1 MSEVIGC
8 PECGRRLLAPAN
20 EALAVCCPKCGHTWV
35 PASVGPG
42 PFHIDDVEVSEET
55 FHQYWAGV
63 VSERAPLQLREL
75 GVEERLKELE
85 EANRELKRQ
94 NELLTRVDPLT
105 GLPNRR
111 ATDDVAERELKR
123 RVRHPR
129 PLAMGLID
137 VSHFKEINARY
148 SLAAGDKLLV
158 ALARTLASCVRATDH
173 VGGMGGEEFL
183 IIAPETGRRGADAL
197 GRRIYATVANTQ
209 FIYQRS
215 VIPVRVS
222 VGFAVAGRDELPDY
236 NDMKRRAAAA
246 LAKAKRRRQ

>member
-1 MSEVIGC
+1 MSELIGC
-8 PECGRRLLAPAN
+8 PKCGQRLLAPAN
-20 EALAVCCPKCGHTWV
+20 KALAVCCPQCGHTWV
-35 PASVGPG
+35 LTSIGPG

-55 FHQYWAGV
+55 FNRYWAGV
-63 VSERAPLQLREL
+63 VSERAPLKLHEL
-75 GVEERLKELE
+75 GAEERLRELE

-94 NELLTRVDPLT
+94 NELLTLVDALT

-111 ATDDVAERELKR
+111 ATDDAAVRELKR
-123 RVRHPR
+123 RVRRPR

-137 VSHFKEINARY
+137 VDHFKEINARC
-148 SLAAGDKLLV
+148 SLAGGDKVLV
-158 ALARTLASCVRATDH
+158 DLAKALASVVRATDYLGR
-173 VGGMGGEEFL
+173 VGGEEFL

-209 FIYQRS
+209 FIYDRS

-246 LAKAKRRRQ
+246 LAEAKRRRP